1 MNMRVL
7 DAVRKTPSAD
17 AVKNMYFDDIRG
29 FVCFIPSVIVGE
41 VMIIMYSNAISVT
54 HRSSAVTSCEIDYE
68 TLRLHSRTAD
78 SVYKLPGSGEESK
91 DWQKAALLP
100 RCIWRAAFSTGLCES
115 KPTQMDISFLTG
127 GTEPRSTLLI
137 FLNTLSMGICTSG
150 MDSYQQP
157 VSSTCSMFRTISS
170 TIGTSMTRSTSHTTN
185 PYVKM
190 PAIMA

>member
-17 AVKNMYFDDIRG
+17 AVKNMYFDDMRG

-41 VMIIMYSNAISVT
+41 VMIIMYSNAISVR

-68 TLRLHSRTAD
+68 TRVYTVETAD
-78 SVYKLPGSGEESK
+78 SVYKLQDLERSRRTGKS
-91 DWQKAALLP
+91 ALLP

-190 PAIMA
+190 PGIMA